1 MKATSNRSI
10 ITGVN
15 DLWRLYFSPEVIVKL
30 TPRQSQ
36 REYFVKLLT
45 WNIHNDICVD
55 QQAFYH
61 RSRNG
66 YAKLAFIIHLRA
78 DVLSR
83 LYLPDCNGELT
94 HNNQQKPQTIE
105 HLKIMSN

>member
-1 MKATSNRSI
+1 MKATYNRSI

-45 WNIHNDICVD
+45 WNIHI
-55 QQAFYH
+55 
-61 RSRNG
+61 S
-66 YAKLAFIIHLRA
+66 
-78 DVLSR
+78 VLTSKHSITVTEMDT
-83 LYLPDCNGELT
+83 L
-94 HNNQQKPQTIE
+94 
-105 HLKIMSN
+105 S